1 MYEYS
6 KCENHATTTAWRE
19 IKLAMNLNLGMFFIS
34 RMAHRQVMEDLVLLD
49 IFFKALLMKTLT
61 SSPRLQW

>member
-19 IKLAMNLNLGMFFIS
+19 IKFAMNLNLGMFFVS

-49 IFFKALLMKTLT
+49 IFVKRAPHENSYKQ
-61 SSPRLQW
+61 S

>member
-6 KCENHATTTAWRE
+6 ECENHAITTAWRE

-49 IFFKALLMKTLT
+49 IFF
-61 SSPRLQW
+61 